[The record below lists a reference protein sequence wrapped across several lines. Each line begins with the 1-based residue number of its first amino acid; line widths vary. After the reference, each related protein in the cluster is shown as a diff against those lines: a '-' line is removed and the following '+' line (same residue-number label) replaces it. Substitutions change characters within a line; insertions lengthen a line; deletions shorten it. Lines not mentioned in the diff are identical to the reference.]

1 MISSKMYVCVK
12 MQKYKRN
19 ARENQDKIGTWLS
32 PIEESSLWRLGKDLE
47 QVEVLSH
54 YDINDDEDEGR
65 NGNDDYDDGDDVW
78 PIFLSWDHNGEFEIL
93 GKLMTRTI
101 QWCL

>member
-1 MISSKMYVCVK
+1 MISSKIYVCVK

-47 QVEVLSH
+47 QDEVL
-54 YDINDDEDEGR
+54 I
-65 NGNDDYDDGDDVW
+65 
-78 PIFLSWDHNGEFEIL
+78 
-93 GKLMTRTI
+93 M
-101 QWCL
+101 WC

>member
-1 MISSKMYVCVK
+1 
-12 MQKYKRN
+12 MQKYKRT

-54 YDINDDEDEGR
+54 YDINDDEYEGR

-78 PIFLSWDHNGEFEIL
+78 QIFFIMRS
-93 GKLMTRTI
+93 
-101 QWCL
+101 

>member
-1 MISSKMYVCVK
+1 MISIKIYNVSRCKNTKEMPV
-12 MQKYKRN
+12 
-19 ARENQDKIGTWLS
+19 KIGTWLS

-93 GKLMTRTI
+93 G
-101 QWCL
+101 